1 MVNGFLYSKKYN
13 YMALYS
19 SKCGCSSIRYLFLE
33 LHKDE
38 LSDNQQIYNKH
49 IIKTLFK
56 PEKTFDT
63 SKINKY
69 LVIRNPYLRVVSMF
83 TNKYIGENNLL
94 KRKFIKKNINCEGN
108 SFLFFLLALKYIK
121 TNGLINKIEYHIA
134 EQTNKLEFPLSNNI
148 QVIKLENFETE
159 ISDFYFKNFKNSD
172 LFSNYTKI
180 YDSSNNLLHSNKTQT
195 NNFYDINEDTSK
207 IEFTN
212 TLNIPT
218 YKNFYVDPIIKDLV
232 DYIYHDDFVKLG
244 YKKELPFI

>member
-38 LSDNQQIYNKH
+38 LSNNSEQVYDKH

-56 PEKTFDT
+56 PEKTLDT

-83 TNKYIGENNLL
+83 TNKYIGENSLL
-94 KRKFIKKNINCEGN
+94 KQKFIKNNINCEGN
-108 SFLFFLLALKYIK
+108 SFLFFLLALKHIK
-121 TNGLINKIEYHIA
+121 NKGLINKIEYHIS
-134 EQTNKLEFPLSNNI
+134 EQTNKLKFPLSNNI
-148 QVIKLENFETE
+148 QVIK
-159 ISDFYFKNFKNSD
+159 NFKNSD
-172 LFSNYTKI
+172 LFSKYKKI
-180 YDSSNNLLHSNKTQT
+180 YDSPNNFLHSNKTPT
-195 NNFYDINEDTSK
+195 NNFYDINYDTSK

-218 YKNFYVDPIIKDLV
+218 YKNFYIDPIIKDLV

-244 YKKELPFI
+244 YKKKIPF